1 MTGVVE
7 RQSARVIL
15 LDAAD
20 RVLLLRWV
28 HPSRDDG
35 VWWITPGGGLEPDED
50 YPAGA
55 VRELHEEIGLRLTTA
70 DLTGPVFERDAESVI
85 ETGLVRQHEVYFTAR
100 VDSHDVVTEGWT
112 PFEVATITETRW
124 WTREELATT
133 TERIA
138 PKNLIELL
146 PC

>member
-15 LDAAD
+15 LDARD

-28 HPSRDDG
+28 HPTDDDG
-35 VWWITPGGGLEPDED
+35 VWWITPGGGLEPGED
-50 YPAGA
+50 HLAGA
-55 VRELHEEIGLRLTTA
+55 VRELHEEIGLRLTA
-70 DLTGPVFERDAESVI
+70 EDLTGPVFERDAQTVI

-100 VDSHDVVTEGWT
+100 VDAHEVVTGGWT

-124 WTREELATT
+124 WTREELASTS
-133 TERIA
+133 ERVA
-138 PKNLIELL
+138 PQNLLELL
-146 PC
+146 P

>member
-15 LDAAD
+15 LDGQD

-28 HPSRDDG
+28 HPSQADG

-50 YPAGA
+50 YPTGA
-55 VRELHEEIGLRLTTA
+55 VRELQEEIGLRLTA
-70 DLTGPVFERDAESVI
+70 GDLTGPVYERDAESVI

-100 VDSHDVVTEGWT
+100 VDSHDVVTHGWT
-112 PFEVATITETRW
+112 PFEVATITDTRW
-124 WTREELATT
+124 WTREELSSER
-133 TERIA
+133 ERIA
-138 PKNLIELL
+138 PSNLLDLL
-146 PC
+146 P

>member
-7 RQSARVIL
+7 RESARVIL
-15 LDAAD
+15 LDGQD

-35 VWWITPGGGLEPDED
+35 VWWITPGGGLEPGED
-50 YPAGA
+50 HRAGA
-55 VRELHEEIGLRLTTA
+55 VRELHEEIGLQLA
-70 DLTGPVFERDAESVI
+70 EDDLTGPVYERDAESVI

-100 VDSHDVVTEGWT
+100 IDSHDVVTDGWT
-112 PFEVATITETRW
+112 PFEVATITDTRW
-124 WTREELATT
+124 WTRDELAGT

-138 PKNLIELL
+138 PTNLVELL
-146 PC
+146 P

>member
-15 LDAAD
+15 LDGQD
-20 RVLLLRWV
+20 RVLLLRWA
-28 HPSRDDG
+28 HPDTRG

-50 YPAGA
+50 FPAGA
-55 VRELHEEIGLRLTTA
+55 VRELQEEVGLRLTTA
-70 DLTGPVFERDAESVI
+70 DLSGPVFERDAESVI

-100 VDSHDVVTEGWT
+100 VDSHDVVTDGWT
-112 PFEVATITETRW
+112 PFETATITETRW
-124 WTREELATT
+124 WTRDELAAT

-138 PKNLIELL
+138 PANLLELL
-146 PC
+146 P